1 MKILLT
7 GSNINSPSYLFY
19 KESLNKIPRHKKN
32 IKFFFRKFDQN
43 LLLRHYDII
52 LFMSGTK
59 NINFSKIK
67 DSKCGIVDPRAANY
81 DNFKNYNFII
91 ANGLEEKNFFSYTKL
106 PTFIYPVYP
115 SVKLIKKK
123 SIKKKTIIT
132 YHGNREHLLNMCPRI
147 THAIREL
154 ANKYLI
160 ELLLIYDVKKKGKVG
175 IFNNNSL
182 GCKVIHKQYYSN
194 CFDKYLSNTDI
205 GLVPQFQSLKK
216 NEIKKNIFE
225 HISKRFFKK
234 KYFFSL
240 NFKETTNLGRHLVF
254 AQSKIPIV
262 TDYTLSSSNFINH
275 GHNGMLAYDTD
286 DWLKSLKYLIDNKHR
301 SKKIG
306 SQLYLDWKKNFSHT
320 NLNINL
326 LKFIDNLNES

>member
-7 GSNINSPSYLFY
+7 SSNISSPSYQFY
-19 KESLNKIPRHKKN
+19 KESLSKITKKKKN
-32 IKFFFRKFDQN
+32 IKFFFKKFDQN
-43 LLLRHYDII
+43 LLSKHYDII

-106 PTFIYPVYP
+106 PIFIYPVYP

-132 YHGNREHLLNMCPRI
+132 YHGNIEHLLNMYPRI
-147 THAIREL
+147 THAIKEL

-160 ELLLIYDVKKKGKVG
+160 ELLLIYDVKKKGKIG
-175 IFNNNSL
+175 IFNNNNL

-194 CFDKYLSNTDI
+194 CFDKYLHNTDI
-205 GLVPQFQSLKK
+205 GLVPQLQSFKK
-216 NEIKKNIFE
+216 NEIKKNILE
-225 HISKRFFKK
+225 YISKRFFKK

-262 TDYTLSSSNFINH
+262 TDYTLSSSSFINH
-275 GHNGMLAYDTD
+275 GHNGMLAHDTD
-286 DWLKSLKYLIDNKHR
+286 DWFKSIKYLIENKYQ

-306 SQLYLDWKKNFSHT
+306 SQLYLDWKKNFSHI

-326 LKFIDNLNES
+326 LKFIDNLNEI